1 MISDLRFALRRL
13 AHSLGFSVT
22 AILLLGIGLGANACV
37 FSVVYGLLYKPL
49 PFAEADRLV
58 TLDSRFTAMNMD
70 FNLGVSVPYF
80 ERIEQ
85 NAKTLSHVVGYH
97 GTLVDMH
104 DDDAEASATVSV
116 ARVQPALFD
125 VLGTGVVVGR
135 LLNDDDARADNASS
149 VMISWDLWQA
159 RYAGKASVIDQ
170 TLRLD
175 GTVRRIVGVLPR
187 GFVFLEKSPQVWAP
201 LAFDAASRATE
212 QAGNFSDLYAVAR
225 LNAGS
230 TLADATGEL
239 ARIAASTDGLKEI
252 IGLVGFK
259 ASARP
264 LRSIWL
270 EHRGSALDLMLL
282 AVAMVL
288 LVTSAN
294 ICNLYIARLLT
305 RRHEAALL
313 EALGA
318 STGRLLRQIV
328 CETLCLCLF
337 AALLGVALLPAGLAL
352 LAHFDVLPQDTP
364 QRIGI
369 DAVTLAFIVVLA
381 TAIALLM
388 MLPAIA
394 LRRRDVHAAIKQGG
408 ARHTPGR
415 RAQRTRQAL
424 IVGQIALTAA
434 LLVGTGLLLRSSH
447 LLLGEDVGFD
457 RDHLLM
463 TAIKFRIDPHAD
475 DAAQERGR
483 ASLRA
488 IVERT
493 RSLPGVAA
501 VGVGSMA
508 PFGISESANHF
519 LPPGAVEANTG
530 QQPTVRTVSA
540 SKDYFAALGLPVI
553 HGRNFSAEET
563 AGKTAV
569 AIVDADFQRRYG
581 GHGELLGKTFKVGF
595 ENNPVMRELTIVGVV
610 ATVKQRSL
618 DENTERSTVYLP
630 DETPTD
636 PMILVRSKSDPATL
650 AVPLTQLIHDIAP
663 QAKALE
669 AVSMGEWIAKTLRD
683 RQRLNVLLELLAA
696 MALMLAS
703 VGLYAVLAYTVR
715 SRTIE
720 FGVRMALGADRR
732 RILGDVLRQG
742 VCLIG
747 IGLALALPLT
757 FAVANLLRTQLF
769 HVGAFDAATLL
780 SVAGLLGAIGL
791 TACWWP
797 ARSAARVDPIEALRH
812 E

>member
-1 MISDLRFALRRL
+1 MSL
-13 AHSLGFSVT
+13 ATT
-22 AILLLGIGLGANACV
+22 A
-37 FSVVYGLLYKPL
+37 SSS
-49 PFAEADRLV
+49 
-58 TLDSRFTAMNMD
+58 TL
-70 FNLGVSVPYF
+70 
-80 ERIEQ
+80 
-85 NAKTLSHVVGYH
+85 
-97 GTLVDMH
+97 H
-104 DDDAEASATVSV
+104 DDDAGVSATMSV
-116 ARVQPALFD
+116 AHVQPALFGA
-125 VLGTGVVVGR
+125 LGTGVAVGR
-135 LLNDDDARADNASS
+135 VLNDDDARADNASS

-159 RYAGKASVIDQ
+159 RYAGKASVLGQ

-175 GTVRRIVGVLPR
+175 GTVHRIVGVLPR
-187 GFVFLEKSPQVWAP
+187 GFVFLEKNPQVWAP
-201 LAFDAASRATE
+201 LVFDAASRSTE
-212 QAGNFSDLYAVAR
+212 QAGNFTDLYAVAR

-230 TLADATGEL
+230 TLADANGEL
-239 ARIAASTDGLKEI
+239 TSIAASTDGLKEI
-252 IGLVGFK
+252 IGLVGFTT
-259 ASARP
+259 SARA

-270 EHRGSALDLMLL
+270 EHRTSALDLMLL

-318 STGRLLRQIV
+318 SQGRLLRQLV
-328 CETLCLCLF
+328 CETLCLCMF
-337 AALLGVALLPAGLAL
+337 AAVLGMALLPAGLAL
-352 LAHFDVLPQDTP
+352 LAHFELLPEDAP

-369 DAVTLAFIVVLA
+369 DAVTLVFTVLLA
-381 TAIALLM
+381 MAVALLM
-388 MLPAIA
+388 LLAAVA
-394 LRRRDVHAAIKQGG
+394 LRHRDVHAAIKQGG

-415 RAQRTRQAL
+415 RAQRARQGL

-463 TAIKFRIDPHAD
+463 TAVNFKIDPHAD
-475 DAAQERGR
+475 EAAQERGH

-508 PFGISESANHF
+508 PFGISDSANHF
-519 LPPGAVEANTG
+519 LPPGAVEAGTG
-530 QQPTVRTVSA
+530 QQPTVRTVFA
-540 SKDYFAALGLPVI
+540 SKDYFAALGLPVTR
-553 HGRNFSAEET
+553 GRNFSPDET
-563 AGKTAV
+563 AGKAAV

-581 GHGELLGKTFKVGF
+581 DHGELLGKTFKVGF

-618 DENTERSTVYLP
+618 DENAERSTVYLP
-630 DETPTD
+630 NETPSD
-636 PMILVRSKSDPATL
+636 PMILVRSKTDAATL
-650 AVPLTQLIHDIAP
+650 AAPLTQLIHDIAP
-663 QAKALE
+663 QAKVME

-683 RQRLNVLLELLAA
+683 RQRLNALLELLAA

-715 SRTIE
+715 CRTIE

-742 VCLIG
+742 VCLIRNWTG
-747 IGLALALPLT
+747 
-757 FAVANLLRTQLF
+757 
-769 HVGAFDAATLL
+769 
-780 SVAGLLGAIGL
+780 
-791 TACWWP
+791 
-797 ARSAARVDPIEALRH
+797 ARSAADLRACEPAAHAVVSRRRVRSGNVAECCRLARH
-812 E
+812 HRTDCLLVAGAKRGPRESDRGVASRVIFDHMPKQIASETARPSTYCKCKERQ